1 MTVEVNRPGVSL
13 ESLQASRCQRC
24 GRPLRDPKS
33 RAMGMGPVC
42 AARMRADKAMRSE
55 DTQNG
60 VVVTVNGQPLHHVVC
75 HSPTGFE
82 WGYHGSGPADLALS
96 ILHDYLFRAG
106 MALRVQ
112 SMPEAIPGRK
122 LRERLAD
129 MLHQSFKAD
138 VVAQL
143 PHEGWRLTGAEVAS
157 WLGRAGVIVPVLDVT
172 YEGRRTA

>member
-1 MTVEVNRPGVSL
+1 M
-13 ESLQASRCQRC
+13 
-24 GRPLRDPKS
+24 
-33 RAMGMGPVC
+33 C
-42 AARMRADKAMRSE
+42 AAREKLHLSLQDLGKQA
-55 DTQNG
+55 G
-60 VVVTVNGQPLHHVVC
+60 VVVTVNGKPLHHVVH

-82 WGYHGSGPADLALS
+82 WGYGGSGPADLALS

-112 SMPEAIPGRK
+112 SMPEAIPGHK

-143 PHEGWRLTGAEVAS
+143 PHESWRLTGAEVAS

-172 YEGRRTA
+172 YEGRRLA